1 MKVVVLLSRVP
12 YPLEKGDKLRAF
24 HHIKALSTRHE
35 VILCCLN
42 DSKLHKDA
50 QEKLSKYCSEIHIIQ
65 LKKYSIVLNLLKAF
79 FSDLPFQVHYFYQ
92 KSAQKQIDAIIDKHL
107 PGHLFVQL
115 VRTAKYASK
124 YTFIH
129 STFDYMDAFS
139 TGVERRIKFSLPV
152 LKQLFTVEAKRLK
165 SYEAEV
171 FKYFRNKIIISE
183 QDKELIRHPDK
194 SEITVIPNGVDLEFF
209 KPNPN
214 VKPEYDLV
222 FVGNMSYPP
231 NVRAASY
238 LAQEIM
244 PEIHKTNPDVTLRIC
259 GVNPTPKVKSLAN
272 TKITIT
278 GRVPDIRDAYLKAKI
293 FAAPMQIGTGLQ
305 NKLLEAMA
313 LGVPC
318 VTGELA
324 NRALGATPN
333 SEILIGRSPDDYAA
347 KIIDLL
353 NNSKKRNE
361 LAKAG
366 HQFLKENFSWEK
378 HNKTL
383 LELMPE
389 QGIGSEHENINE

>member
-24 HHIKALSTRHE
+24 HHIKALSSRHE

-42 DSKLHKDA
+42 DRKLHPDA
-50 QEKLSKYCSEIHIIQ
+50 VEKLSRFCSEIHIIN
-65 LKKYSIVLNLLKAF
+65 LSKYRILINLVRAV

-92 KSAQKQIDAIIDKHL
+92 KNAQKQIDAIIDKHL

-115 VRTAKYASK
+115 IRTAQYASK
-124 YTFIH
+124 YTFMS

-139 TGVERRIKFSLPV
+139 TGVERRIKYSLPG
-152 LKQLFTVEAKRLK
+152 LKQLFTLESKRLK
-165 SYEAEV
+165 AYEAEV
-171 FKYFRNKIIISE
+171 FKFFRNKIIISE

-194 SEITVIPNGVDLEFF
+194 TEITVLPNGVDLDFF
-209 KPNPN
+209 KPDPS
-214 VKPEYDLV
+214 VQPECDLV

-231 NVRAASY
+231 NVRAAVY
-238 LAQEIM
+238 LAREIL
-244 PEIHKTNPDVTLRIC
+244 PEIHKTKPETTLRIC
-259 GVNPTPKVKSLAN
+259 GVNPTSKVKSLAGG
-272 TKITIT
+272 TIEVT
-278 GRVPDIRDAYLKAKI
+278 GRVPDIREAYLKARL
-293 FAAPMQIGTGLQ
+293 FTAPMQIGTGLQ

-324 NRALGATPN
+324 NRALGAQP
-333 SEILIGRSPDDYAA
+333 SVEIAIGRNTRDYAS

-353 NNSKKRNE
+353 ENEKKRNL

-366 HQFLKENFSWEK
+366 HHFLVQNFSWNK
-378 HNKTL
+378 HNIKL
-383 LELMPE
+383 LDIIER
-389 QGIGSEHENINE
+389 